1 MTHKLEPTSDV
12 HRRMHATSFM
22 GDHML
27 EIGVSQPPVEAGYVL
42 PEQYGVPLF
51 ELLVVDTDYVF
62 VSWEL
67 PRQQLDQA
75 RDLLGES
82 AFRNR
87 RLKLRFHDA
96 HDSGTVLIERE
107 LYGDIGRWFVRI
119 SQPGAAIMAQI
130 GYAHGDTF
138 HVFNTAGP
146 LHIPRI
152 SLIEPASFEELEVA
166 YGFGA
171 HGRLMLLGTNTRV
184 DLPWPGTLLPAPDAA
199 EYDMPRLAVVQT
211 TAERTLLA
219 GLPSS
224 STRGASP
231 RPSSQMST
239 ELGEVLEHQPPHSGD
254 TA

>member
-42 PEQYGVPLF
+42 PEQYNMPLF
-51 ELLVVDTDYVF
+51 ELLVVDTDFVF
-62 VSWEL
+62 ISWEL
-67 PRQQLDQA
+67 PQQQLDLA
-75 RDLLGES
+75 RDLLGEH

-87 RLKLRFHDA
+87 RLKLRFHEA
-96 HDSGTVLIERE
+96 HADSPVLLERE

-119 SQPGAAIMAQI
+119 SQPGAAIVAQI
-130 GYAHGDTF
+130 GFAHGETF
-138 HVFNTAGP
+138 HVFNSAGP
-146 LHIPRI
+146 VHIPRVE
-152 SLIEPASFEELEVA
+152 LIEPASFEELEVS

-184 DLPWPGTLLPAPDAA
+184 DLPWPETLLPAPDAA
-199 EYDMPRLAVVQT
+199 EYALPRLAAVKIS
-211 TAERTLLA
+211 AEQLLSA

-224 STRGASP
+224 AQRGASP
-231 RPSSQMST
+231 RPSSNMST
-239 ELGEVLEHQPPHSGD
+239 ALGQTLVGEPAEKGGP
-254 TA
+254 A

>member
-22 GDHML
+22 GDQML

-42 PEQYGVPLF
+42 PEQYGMPLF

-62 VSWEL
+62 ISWEL
-67 PRQQLDQA
+67 TQQQLEQA
-75 RDLLGES
+75 HNLLGEK

-87 RLKLRFHDA
+87 RLQLRFHA
-96 HDSGTVLIERE
+96 EHASGSVLLERE

-119 SQPGAAIMAQI
+119 SQPGAVVVAQL

-146 LHIPRI
+146 VVIPRVE
-152 SLIEPASFEELEVA
+152 LIEPACFEELEVS
-166 YGFGA
+166 YGFGM
-171 HGRLMLLGTNTRV
+171 HGRLMLLGTNKRS
-184 DLPWPGTLLPAPDAA
+184 DSPWPDNLLPPPDMD
-199 EYDMPRLAVVQT
+199 EYAMPRLAAVKTSAAQT
-211 TAERTLLA
+211 PEP

-224 STRGASP
+224 LQRGASP
-231 RPSSQMST
+231 RPSSHVSSA
-239 ELGEVLEHQPPHSGD
+239 LGLTLDDHPVDKGD
-254 TA
+254 AT